1 MKRKLSILLVVA
13 LCLTSILAAMVPA
26 SAEDQIVLRFWNIW
40 GGGDSNNEAVTKVIA
55 DYEAANPNIKIEVEY
70 FENQAYKTTIKTNVA
85 GDTAPDIY
93 SAWGSG
99 FIKPFVEAGKVL
111 KLDDY
116 LTDGTLDKLSGGAL
130 DYFTFGGSVY
140 GLTFGKAASGFFCN
154 TRVFEEYGVKIPD
167 TWEELLEAVDA
178 FNAAGITPI
187 MTSMKEAW
195 VVGMLFEGL
204 VVKNVGAETVSKTLL
219 KEASFSD
226 PLYLDAINRFS
237 ELVDKGAFNVDA
249 AAVSR
254 DEALAA
260 MKAGEGAMYY
270 MGAWE
275 ASAFEAE
282 DSIDAGRYDWR
293 PFPTIPGGNGKATEF
308 NGGMIDG
315 LLINTNT
322 PYAEEAVAFV
332 KYFCENLSRE
342 GYAKGNY
349 MPAWNT
355 SVIDESTLP
364 TVFAKI
370 NEYTKSATNYVI
382 WWDTGLIGDDI
393 VTYQTA
399 LNNFIAKQI
408 TAEELIAELLK
419 IAP

>member
-1 MKRKLSILLVVA
+1 MKRKASWALALL
-13 LCLTSILAAMVPA
+13 LCLSFTLGAAALAGEEP
-26 SAEDQIVLRFWNIW
+26 ITLTFWNIW
-40 GGGDSNNEAVTKVIA
+40 GSGDANTEAVTNVIA
-55 DYEAANPNIKIEVEY
+55 AYQVEHPNVKIEVEY

-111 KLDDY
+111 SLDSY
-116 LTDGTLDKLSGGAL
+116 LADGTLDKLNGGAL
-130 DYFTFGGSVY
+130 DYFTFGEAVY
-140 GLTFGKAASGFFCN
+140 GLPFGKAASGFFCN
-154 TRVFEEYGVKIPD
+154 TRVFEENGVKIPD
-167 TWEELLEAVDA
+167 TWDELLSAIDA
-178 FNAAGITPI
+178 FNEKGITPI
-187 MTSMKEAW
+187 ITSMKEAW

-204 VVKNVGAETVSKTLL
+204 VVKEVGAETVSKTLL

-226 PLYLDAINRFS
+226 PLYLEAIRRFE
-237 ELVDKGAFNVDA
+237 ELVDRGAFNADA

-254 DEALAA
+254 DEALAS

-275 ASAFEAE
+275 ASSFEAD
-282 DSIDAGRYDWR
+282 DSPDAGNYDWR
-293 PFPTIPGGNGKATEF
+293 PFPTIPGGAGAATEF

-315 LLINTNT
+315 LLINANT
-322 PYAEEAVAFV
+322 KHAEAAVEFV

-342 GYAKGNY
+342 GYQKGNY

-355 SVIDESTLP
+355 SQIDESTLP
-364 TVFAKI
+364 PVFAKI
-370 NEYTKSATNYVI
+370 NEYTNSATNYVI
-382 WWDTGLIGDDI
+382 WWDTGLVGDDI

-399 LNNFIAKQI
+399 LNSFIAKQI
-408 TAEELIAELLK
+408 TAEQLVAELVK